1 MIGIHDNEKILPQL
15 KITWI
20 VKTMEWNREHDVM
33 VQTIEIKT
41 CRKDEMW
48 NVNALEYRK
57 SEYRRVMKY
66 HRDKEYM
73 TIVM

>member
-1 MIGIHDNEKILPQL
+1 
-15 KITWI
+15 
-20 VKTMEWNREHDVM
+20 MEWNREHDVM

-57 SEYRRVMKY
+57 SEYRMEIKY